1 MHWWSLHGKLHG
13 FSKGILPQCDNPLL
27 DSSCR
32 QCDSWAGPSR
42 ITTMWHNWEIQL
54 HDEGAAVGQGMC
66 QGMCQV
72 MRGRVVQNYDF
83 AQHHRA
89 IPKSKRMRYCN
100 FLLTFAD
107 SVLSLQKGKIWA
119 AYIIPGYQ
127 SFTESLYKEADVY
140 DFNTVVASVG
150 GSLGL
155 FLGFSCYEHGKKLI
169 DLVGTARP

>member
-1 MHWWSLHGKLHG
+1 MDFPKEYCPNVTTPCWIPHADSVIHEQVLQG
-13 FSKGILPQCDNPLL
+13 LPQCDTIEKYSCMMKALL
-27 DSSCR
+27 WAKECAKECAKSCAAESYKIMTSHNTIEPFLKVR
-32 QCDSWAGPSR
+32 RCGISTIS
-42 ITTMWHNWEIQL
+42 TT
-54 HDEGAAVGQGMC
+54 
-66 QGMCQV
+66 
-72 MRGRVVQNYDF
+72 
-83 AQHHRA
+83 
-89 IPKSKRMRYCN
+89 
-100 FLLTFAD
+100 D